1 MMTVT
6 SLICFI
12 AIFSPFYASS
22 NSNKVSKS
30 IKKFEENIDNNK
42 ISNDGLLHDI
52 NIKSVDSP
60 YTSESSILKNFFTHK
75 NAAKIITKGFQNL
88 QNLQEKSQILTPRSW
103 KHAGRSVNLIT
114 RDGIDGPDG
123 KESESLF
130 QIPVTAEIVPLPPAP
145 LPIVIR
151 PAPLIQPS
159 GIINYPDIIVTN
171 NLVKTETLPAN
182 NVRLKSLEDSVQ
194 SLINKVDS
202 GVLDHSGI
210 DEINILIDVMNT
222 LKSKIDL
229 LDQSFEQNG
238 GGIVEDSTNE
248 AKQQQTN
255 EYTDYTNSL
264 LISEMNR
271 FETVIRILSKKIDDL
286 QLEIEN
292 RPTENDTSSLVRK
305 ITSSIASLQNMI
317 VNISSKIDGKTN
329 ITKVLNSEKFQ
340 DTGGL
345 VLPVKNL
352 NDSMSFFGVKK
363 NSSNIQKVNSK
374 FDTQTGNL
382 TKRLNDNQLEDSF
395 RLLEAKVQSLEANF
409 SIFQKQGKSKNVT
422 HTEKIYLADK
432 QKNLTEKATALN
444 KSISLFTDTAKKLHE
459 IPLFVSAS
467 PNLISSSLV
476 VPLQPRQTVNS
487 KYNQPNLVRDLFDV
501 KLLKLLK
508 KLLKSQADSLNKVKV
523 VTTPKLNSAS
533 VSQLN
538 TALVSQLDTQSSLI
552 KNTSVMEADKS
563 ELPSSLFNQFYPF
576 VSSNLY
582 NDSLKQLIS
591 SLAQLKIDPV
601 NNISSTK
608 VSNSLVGLKLGLNI
622 LKTLSIA
629 APSCLNVLLPS
640 LVTASQEK
648 IKQLVK
654 QLSLCS
660 NGISEVNTRL
670 DCKDLVPSCIHS
682 FLNNSIKMSEKEGL
696 QSPNKFEHD
705 CKDLKECS
713 GYHLTLLKVIKRNVD
728 QFTETSNEKGQGS
741 NLNASNSS
749 VDGAEIKPISL
760 DQNHSDESKNESID
774 SRFLEINN
782 KNDYSVF
789 GSSLTRQNSTES
801 LIERIS
807 RIKEELKKQFTSPES
822 SGDGEHSQS
831 GKEKSFVIRPIS
843 LFKQANR
850 TLDIS
855 SLNSLGIES
864 PSTTIPIASVGPL
877 NSLKSSD
884 SSIDQSSYVDSLI
897 RAIPNHKN
905 ETLYPKVVSESQDV
919 YGQKSKLP
927 DLQSPELHNLLVDVL
942 NSKIGINTISP
953 KVDDIGKLP
962 DIKST
967 AEDALAKFKED
978 KYKNQIEE
986 LQRYLSIITKQDLN
1000 VVPKLDLSKNIVA
1013 PEMHLQNVGERV
1025 PGLSHIE
1032 SENHASYSRHNGE
1045 LEDSK
1050 EYRHHHKWEV
1060 DPSLLYEKYGQFHNH
1075 PKNRYRHHHEHSDY
1089 NYDEGAGNDDG
1100 SDDDDNE
1107 TEVSQSNLDDVES
1120 NHGIEAENHRHKN
1133 YHDHNSYNKNHFF
1146 GAERRKINHHV
1157 YEPSNSLKYHSNK
1170 KSFQERFHE
1179 NLRPMSEFR
1188 KHGNK
1193 WQFGPGPNHI
1203 AFPSR
1208 MSDDLHG
1215 KGSSL
1220 RPLYGMTTHE
1230 GEDDEDFNSPEE
1242 KYANDEYERPD
1253 VHPRDLPDQKN
1264 SRRGV
1269 RPWFVPSSRYLTNE
1283 YHHIR
1288 KSPLQFFHTHADSTE
1303 GEGHHYEF
1311 HQDNHDEYNHGA
1323 IRGFNHH
1330 YRLDHLLDTDHSHH
1344 EAFLH
1349 HDDEDLEIHHT
1360 DSGAVGDVDDN
1371 TEGEQRSFRDKNHRL
1386 KNHPFEK
1393 VYSKSTIDNKR
1404 WGGNRRHFTKYDCR
1418 GIRNCQMNEDE
1429 NKVLD
1434 SLFSSP
1440 YFSMNDDHHDEY
1452 KDEQVSSLVG
1462 PYGHRKFLNDQ
1473 QDITDK
1479 EERSLLASS
1488 ANSLPIKEYTSKKF
1502 NNMDMFGR
1510 YRFIE
1515 KRSKTKFTNPRI
1527 IKNLLAKNLD
1537 QEPQLSAN
1545 ASSGGNPFGNT
1556 TKMLK
1561 TNLNNKL
1568 YKITKVNGTIAY
1580 LKKKTTR
1587 EKNSI
1592 KGKKSIHKFYFYK
1605 TNSTILTNLEKRNKE
1620 KKKNISHRLKQSS
1633 MNNGVGKIVKVL
1645 VHSNQSKITI
1655 GFNNKTHNSLLAH
1668 KKHNSFGTIKS
1679 QRYKD
1684 YNNEEDK
1691 NEDFESHRIENHDEN
1706 EKSSDWNHNEDM
1718 LPAGY
1723 LNAEHH
1729 GLYKKLDHEKGEL
1742 LNLFDDVSE
1751 KNYGSEKMEERFLE
1765 KAIGLTNT
1773 LWGLNKRTNLSSHKE
1788 AVELKK
1794 RNDVDIK
1801 SQINVKENHVAVPK
1815 RNNFKMLKP
1824 ENAFLPNEDDVLPIQ
1839 YLSYEKN
1846 FINQRIGDENK
1857 AVKLLFER
1865 ISRANNGNSEP
1876 EKIFLKKMI
1885 RLSGTDWK
1893 TGDIGRKYK
1902 LNFKRSNPGHL
1913 RRDKNL
1919 SLTKRFL
1926 KKTFRAP
1933 LKSKQN
1939 KKSNISKNIQKAK
1952 LDLSM
1957 QHNSSRNVAV
1967 KSIVKRHQSRLG
1979 YKKTDIMDEANWLMN
1994 KFQPTNKNENMYLSI
2009 VNDFNHMPS
2018 IIDKIEGKGPS
2029 EDIHEIGEGQGTQQ
2043 HHHHL
2048 TYAKDSTNTI
2058 HSLNIQPH
2066 YDDSLKS
2073 RDSQKLAQTFVTEIG
2088 DDNQVTL
2095 SSKGKDTNLFTL
2107 GRIYPQ
2113 KFSNQLTDDPSN
2125 QYIDENLDQSKIT
2138 YSNTV
2143 NNQYGEKMQLSQY
2156 QNEASIDKLDQLNH
2170 KEHPIHISL
2179 NPGSISKKDYEYLTK
2194 NTPYLAS
2201 NYPLSKT
2208 YNNEKQM
2215 IYGNID
2221 KETMAPNSLMTNQ
2234 LNEINLSEV
2243 PATEINF
2250 VPTPASELSLSP
2262 FLSKSFTEYNS
2273 FQAPSFERNLLPSS
2287 TSEVSSS
2294 NSHYSDPTLF
2304 NFPSEVKSFQVPV
2317 RKVNSHPVLSNSISE
2332 VNSFQVRANKANL
2345 PPASLTEGVS
2355 SLVLSNLKSERN
2367 INSQF
2372 FKRAY
2377 NNKYNIVALNKNQ
2390 NEDFLK
2396 KVNKGEHSWLVKRK
2410 MKEKYLTKNQDSE
2423 AKQNTLKKNKHAKKG
2438 KNYKEKTGLYK
2449 PISIASV
2456 LDQDNSP
2463 SPKLLHRTNDWHSG
2477 HEKGTHTLGGDGHGG
2492 VLKKLG
2498 DDRTFD
2504 RGKTKEKEEDD
2515 EDEDEEDF
2523 ENEDEFKEETKKEET
2538 YEHDHD
2544 DHENH
2549 SFKHQTYHEH
2559 HHDEDTGEGNERS
2572 HRHHQNDHHHR
2583 HDYDDDKNEDMMMQ
2597 DRMGLDDRS
2606 TLQKEQNNDL
2616 LAEVIDKLS
2625 YRDSLIG
2632 SNLGILTVPAICK
2645 DEQCIIRDNF
2655 PIYNS
2660 KNYDHLKDQNAY
2672 GTGGLKK
2679 KVRNNDKRKFSL
2691 EEFNNLYKHKEYS
2704 SFYISNDKKFISP
2717 QTNLESFDITENIYP
2732 TTKHTDR
2739 VGKRRR
2745 KMRSVEVESLS
2756 GDNTSSN
2763 FTLNYTSTEKIDT
2776 VNVTNVSNNQT
2787 LYELNNSNTSESIN
2801 FNIKPNYE
2809 TITALKSKHIKNRPK
2824 RTRKRRKKKRIYK
2837 HKYKH
2842 HHKKAPSWDWSFSGD
2857 DDNSEDNVQNFDNDL
2872 HKKNRPKSYGKRT
2885 SRRKVQRKHFHK
2897 KHQDL
2902 NAEEKNYHFNKMKTQ
2917 RGSDDLYNERAD
2929 PEFDS
2934 SYISQNTQ
2942 KIGNNSYDIS
2952 PQSYYS
2958 VEDTSDKYAE
2968 NPTDESLL
2976 NDGYYPGIR
2985 NQESFRKEYSNMPSE
3000 FLTEVNSSLLQSN
3013 LSGDKSGIPEKMHVF
3028 KSQKQKIYNND
3039 QYRLLENQPTRL
3051 LDRLNEISNEALQKP
3066 QARFSSPQV
3075 IESGD
3080 EQQLL
3085 YFPNDLSTNSVNT
3098 PFDGS
3103 ASIETGTNEYIQIK
3117 PNTVDF
3123 SKSQGTGYTRDT
3135 LNRNDKSEFSNFIYN
3150 NEPMNVP
3157 KVTDNEDMT
3166 TKYLHK
3172 VQTNDDT
3179 NQHDYSNVPEFD
3191 SKSLDSDYLS
3201 RLYPERIRKIEQ
3213 QRFAEKVTKETKELS
3228 HLFDDIKL
3236 HDDKQPEEKFVGEV
3250 THLVGTKW
3258 GLEGNMGYKVHY
3270 PHIRRNKNK
3279 EYRKLIVNLNEPGVP
3294 MDAPYSPPNNFQSLN
3309 DGHRRKSNDH
3319 DDENSHR
3326 RSIEW
3331 YLKKTRGKLS
3341 NFHRKSHPIINLNKN
3356 ITKHKKSFHH
3366 KKPIIG
3372 NRNTSFTDQII
3383 NVKDDF
3389 KRKQIK
3395 LGILKK
3401 NVNIKKLVLK
3411 DRIKSF
3417 NFGKTTNKF
3426 QQENNFLQRAFKKS
3440 LDDAVLQTDEDNKP
3454 ILTGLFSFKPPT
3466 LRGNVGKFK
3475 NSFKN
3480 ESLKKYNTPYVH
3492 EDEDEDVDEMFKTG
3506 EHGFKKN
3513 QDFRDDKDYNTL
3525 DMQESKNTENEN
3537 EVPFRAGNDIKNG
3550 QYKEK
3555 SYIHDGNYTH
3565 DQDEDDEEN
3574 SKNDILLDHFKKH
3587 ERFNYNKKDTP
3598 NIREAKIDIDE
3609 TMYKTDKYRFLNK
3622 MKNHN
3627 LQPRHEKEDSI
3638 DFDEALHKPGKS
3650 FNKNKRLKD
3659 NEVDY
3664 NMPYK
3669 HERHTLKDANRTPYK
3684 THKNERL
3691 NDETKGYNK
3700 LYKLEKE
3707 NTKSIDESKHA
3718 YHEGKLRNK
3727 DQQYSYFPLDDHPAH
3742 YLFRHIARG
3751 GSVQNYDPQKSIN
3764 EYLKNHDPNHVR
3776 HQFHYGLQKHHH
3788 LHKNHP
3794 NPFIKEDPLESSFFN
3809 SALNTFDSFR
3819 ESNVN
3824 FKTVKR
3830 YKLTKHIDLN
3840 KSKINL
3846 RKPASQ
3852 KTKNG
3857 SSKAFSSNLSLEN
3870 KNKKDKR
3877 LDAVRNKTQN
3887 SSDYKKHAPTSDNNK
3902 QKGQTK
3908 TSELAKTSNS
3918 FKKNIIFRVK
3928 RSKTNIVK
3936 PQNNESDNDHL
3947 FFQTIGNESEDIP
3960 NIRET
3965 AVSSKLSSSTKLSD
3979 NYASFH
3985 QVKFEGSSDTP
3996 LEKSPSALK
4005 KVCKYVKESQL
4016 LTSEA
4021 KVPLKEENVPPFLT
4035 TPKPLKDLKLYQM
4048 LTSEQFEE
4056 KQDYYKKKP
4065 PKKMCKYIEESQ
4077 LLTSEA
4083 KIPLKEENVPPFLTT
4098 PKPLKDLKLYQM
4110 LTSEELNEKPDS
4122 YKKKAK
4128 DFSDNDD
4135 SELLTSEGSPCHHY
4149 DQGDDEE
4156 LAHPDKHPFS
4166 EAKNNTS
4173 AFFESLKLK
4182 KIFQLKSSTDSSLFK
4197 NSKSFQSLND
4207 NKGYVSKYRL
4217 LKKLL
4222 NESSMIQDN
4231 DKDLL
4236 VEKPTLAPLNILHSS
4251 SKSHSLEE
4259 SQKLKVLPMVSQDS
4273 PKENQFSS
4281 KNTSVVLGIKE
4292 NTAIQDEQVVK
4303 NQSNFTNVKNKMDTD
4318 YKLTSFKTNTI
4329 DNEKNPKTE
4338 KYYETALK
4346 ALKNIKLPSNQ

>member
-1 MMTVT
+1 
-6 SLICFI
+6 
-12 AIFSPFYASS
+12 
-22 NSNKVSKS
+22 
-30 IKKFEENIDNNK
+30 
-42 ISNDGLLHDI
+42 
-52 NIKSVDSP
+52 
-60 YTSESSILKNFFTHK
+60 
-75 NAAKIITKGFQNL
+75 
-88 QNLQEKSQILTPRSW
+88 
-103 KHAGRSVNLIT
+103 
-114 RDGIDGPDG
+114 
-123 KESESLF
+123 
-130 QIPVTAEIVPLPPAP
+130 
-145 LPIVIR
+145 
-151 PAPLIQPS
+151 
-159 GIINYPDIIVTN
+159 
-171 NLVKTETLPAN
+171 
-182 NVRLKSLEDSVQ
+182 
-194 SLINKVDS
+194 
-202 GVLDHSGI
+202 
-210 DEINILIDVMNT
+210 
-222 LKSKIDL
+222 
-229 LDQSFEQNG
+229 
-238 GGIVEDSTNE
+238 
-248 AKQQQTN
+248 
-255 EYTDYTNSL
+255 
-264 LISEMNR
+264 
-271 FETVIRILSKKIDDL
+271 
-286 QLEIEN
+286 
-292 RPTENDTSSLVRK
+292 
-305 ITSSIASLQNMI
+305 
-317 VNISSKIDGKTN
+317 
-329 ITKVLNSEKFQ
+329 
-340 DTGGL
+340 
-345 VLPVKNL
+345 
-352 NDSMSFFGVKK
+352 
-363 NSSNIQKVNSK
+363 
-374 FDTQTGNL
+374 
-382 TKRLNDNQLEDSF
+382 
-395 RLLEAKVQSLEANF
+395 
-409 SIFQKQGKSKNVT
+409 
-422 HTEKIYLADK
+422 
-432 QKNLTEKATALN
+432 
-444 KSISLFTDTAKKLHE
+444 
-459 IPLFVSAS
+459 
-467 PNLISSSLV
+467 
-476 VPLQPRQTVNS
+476 
-487 KYNQPNLVRDLFDV
+487 
-501 KLLKLLK
+501 
-508 KLLKSQADSLNKVKV
+508 
-523 VTTPKLNSAS
+523 
-533 VSQLN
+533 
-538 TALVSQLDTQSSLI
+538 
-552 KNTSVMEADKS
+552 
-563 ELPSSLFNQFYPF
+563 
-576 VSSNLY
+576 
-582 NDSLKQLIS
+582 
-591 SLAQLKIDPV
+591 
-601 NNISSTK
+601 
-608 VSNSLVGLKLGLNI
+608 
-622 LKTLSIA
+622 
-629 APSCLNVLLPS
+629 
-640 LVTASQEK
+640 
-648 IKQLVK
+648 
-654 QLSLCS
+654 
-660 NGISEVNTRL
+660 
-670 DCKDLVPSCIHS
+670 
-682 FLNNSIKMSEKEGL
+682 
-696 QSPNKFEHD
+696 
-705 CKDLKECS
+705 
-713 GYHLTLLKVIKRNVD
+713 
-728 QFTETSNEKGQGS
+728 
-741 NLNASNSS
+741 
-749 VDGAEIKPISL
+749 
-760 DQNHSDESKNESID
+760 
-774 SRFLEINN
+774 
-782 KNDYSVF
+782 
-789 GSSLTRQNSTES
+789 
-801 LIERIS
+801 
-807 RIKEELKKQFTSPES
+807 
-822 SGDGEHSQS
+822 
-831 GKEKSFVIRPIS
+831 
-843 LFKQANR
+843 
-850 TLDIS
+850 
-855 SLNSLGIES
+855 
-864 PSTTIPIASVGPL
+864 
-877 NSLKSSD
+877 
-884 SSIDQSSYVDSLI
+884 
-897 RAIPNHKN
+897 
-905 ETLYPKVVSESQDV
+905 
-919 YGQKSKLP
+919 
-927 DLQSPELHNLLVDVL
+927 
-942 NSKIGINTISP
+942 
-953 KVDDIGKLP
+953 
-962 DIKST
+962 
-967 AEDALAKFKED
+967 
-978 KYKNQIEE
+978 
-986 LQRYLSIITKQDLN
+986 
-1000 VVPKLDLSKNIVA
+1000 
-1013 PEMHLQNVGERV
+1013 
-1025 PGLSHIE
+1025 
-1032 SENHASYSRHNGE
+1032 
-1045 LEDSK
+1045 
-1050 EYRHHHKWEV
+1050 
-1060 DPSLLYEKYGQFHNH
+1060 
-1075 PKNRYRHHHEHSDY
+1075 
-1089 NYDEGAGNDDG
+1089 
-1100 SDDDDNE
+1100 
-1107 TEVSQSNLDDVES
+1107 
-1120 NHGIEAENHRHKN
+1120 
-1133 YHDHNSYNKNHFF
+1133 
-1146 GAERRKINHHV
+1146 
-1157 YEPSNSLKYHSNK
+1157 
-1170 KSFQERFHE
+1170 
-1179 NLRPMSEFR
+1179 
-1188 KHGNK
+1188 
-1193 WQFGPGPNHI
+1193 
-1203 AFPSR
+1203 
-1208 MSDDLHG
+1208 
-1215 KGSSL
+1215 
-1220 RPLYGMTTHE
+1220 
-1230 GEDDEDFNSPEE
+1230 

-1311 HQDNHDEYNHGA
+1311 HQDNHDEYNH
-1323 IRGFNHH
+1323 
-1330 YRLDHLLDTDHSHH
+1330 
-1344 EAFLH
+1344 
-1349 HDDEDLEIHHT
+1349 
-1360 DSGAVGDVDDN
+1360 
-1371 TEGEQRSFRDKNHRL
+1371 
-1386 KNHPFEK
+1386 
-1393 VYSKSTIDNKR
+1393 
-1404 WGGNRRHFTKYDCR
+1404 
-1418 GIRNCQMNEDE
+1418 
-1429 NKVLD
+1429 
-1434 SLFSSP
+1434 
-1440 YFSMNDDHHDEY
+1440 
-1452 KDEQVSSLVG
+1452 
-1462 PYGHRKFLNDQ
+1462 
-1473 QDITDK
+1473 
-1479 EERSLLASS
+1479 
-1488 ANSLPIKEYTSKKF
+1488 
-1502 NNMDMFGR
+1502 
-1510 YRFIE
+1510 
-1515 KRSKTKFTNPRI
+1515 
-1527 IKNLLAKNLD
+1527 
-1537 QEPQLSAN
+1537 
-1545 ASSGGNPFGNT
+1545 
-1556 TKMLK
+1556 
-1561 TNLNNKL
+1561 
-1568 YKITKVNGTIAY
+1568 
-1580 LKKKTTR
+1580 
-1587 EKNSI
+1587 
-1592 KGKKSIHKFYFYK
+1592 
-1605 TNSTILTNLEKRNKE
+1605 EKRNKE

-2372 FKRAY
+2372 FKR
-2377 NNKYNIVALNKNQ
+2377 
-2390 NEDFLK
+2390 
-2396 KVNKGEHSWLVKRK
+2396 
-2410 MKEKYLTKNQDSE
+2410 
-2423 AKQNTLKKNKHAKKG
+2423 

-3395 LGILKK
+3395 L
-3401 NVNIKKLVLK
+3401 
-3411 DRIKSF
+3411 
-3417 NFGKTTNKF
+3417 
-3426 QQENNFLQRAFKKS
+3426 
-3440 LDDAVLQTDEDNKP
+3440 
-3454 ILTGLFSFKPPT
+3454 
-3466 LRGNVGKFK
+3466 
-3475 NSFKN
+3475 
-3480 ESLKKYNTPYVH
+3480 
-3492 EDEDEDVDEMFKTG
+3492 
-3506 EHGFKKN
+3506 
-3513 QDFRDDKDYNTL
+3513 DFRDDKDYNTL

-3857 SSKAFSSNLSLEN
+3857 SRKAFSSNLSLEN

-4005 KVCKYVKESQL
+4005 KMCKYVKESQL